1 MRQARA
7 HSRLAGIGAFGL
19 LALVAELAGRSLTV
33 RLDLG
38 KHVSAPSYAGAD
50 YYPFLLAG
58 VKVSV
63 ALMLAAITWRFL
75 RARSAARAAR
85 SVLARVG
92 ARPLDAPRI
101 RIELTLRRWALAFAV
116 TAGIYLVQ
124 TDTER
129 LAQGRWP
136 LLSPWLHTSAL
147 WVFAVLAVG
156 VAVLHTAVTRWLSEY
171 ERYAAQS
178 VAAAR
183 AIVRR
188 LRPAPQRRKQV
199 AAAPPRRLFGLAF
212 ESRPPPATA

>member
-7 HSRLAGIGAFGL
+7 HRRLAGTGAFVL
-19 LALVAELAGRSLTV
+19 LALVAEIVGRSLTV

-38 KHVSAPSYAGAD
+38 KHVPSPSYVGAD

-75 RARSAARAAR
+75 RARSSARAAR
-85 SVLARVG
+85 RVLARVG
-92 ARPLDAPRI
+92 ARPLEAPRI
-101 RIELTLRRWALAFAV
+101 RIELSLRRWAFAFGA

-124 TDTER
+124 TDTEQ

-147 WVFAVLAVG
+147 WVFAVLAVV
-156 VAVLHTAVTRWLSEY
+156 VAVLHGGVTRWLSEY

-178 VAAAR
+178 VAAAWTL
-183 AIVRR
+183 VRR
-188 LRPAPQRRKQV
+188 LPTVPRRRQ
-199 AAAPPRRLFGLAF
+199 AAKAPPRRLFGLSF
-212 ESRPPPATA
+212 ESRPPPAVA